1 MVYIL
6 FVVGFVILVKG
17 ADIMVEGA
25 SSLAKRYN
33 ISDFIIGLTIVSI
46 GTSMPELLVN
56 IMAGIQGKSEIG
68 VGNVLGSNV
77 ANILLVLG
85 LSACVNNLPIKKNT
99 LFIEIP
105 FSLTAT
111 LLVGYLA
118 NVAIFSN
125 HRNGLMLDFG
135 EGIVL
140 LFFFALFLGYIY
152 NYAREKKDN
161 VIEGTIT
168 TQPVVKSIAFIVIG
182 ILGLFF
188 GGKWVVDGA
197 IEISRIFG
205 FSESFIGLTLV
216 ALGTS
221 LPELVTSL
229 VAVSKR
235 KTQLAVGNVIGS
247 NIFNLL
253 WILGISSIIN
263 PIEFETVNNTDVL
276 MIIISSSLLI
286 LSIIVGKRSVITR
299 YEGVVF
305 LLVYAGYIY
314 HLFLRG

>member
-6 FVVGFVILVKG
+6 FVIGFVILVKG
-17 ADIMVEGA
+17 ADILVDGA
-25 SSLAKRYN
+25 SSIAKRYN

-85 LSACVNNLPIKKNT
+85 LSACINQLPIKRNT

-111 LLVGYLA
+111 LLVGYFA
-118 NVAIFSN
+118 NVSIFSESKV
-125 HRNGLMLDFG
+125 GLSLDLT
-135 EGIVL
+135 EGIIL

-152 NYAREKKDN
+152 NYAKEKHDD
-161 VIEGTIT
+161 VIEGTIN
-168 TQPVVKSIAFIVIG
+168 TQPIVKSIAFIIIG
-182 ILGLFF
+182 IIGLFL

-197 IEISRIFG
+197 IELSKLFG
-205 FSESFIGLTLV
+205 LSESFIGLTLV

-221 LPELVTSL
+221 LPELVTSV
-229 VAVSKR
+229 VAVYRK

-253 WILGISSIIN
+253 WILGISSIIT
-263 PIEFETVNNTDVL
+263 PIEFETVNNSDIM